1 MANIA
6 IFAALENALVRRAA
20 VPANLQ
26 NLDRGNWWHN
36 ISSTVRDPFTGAWQR
51 NIEVRRETIVAF
63 AAVYSCATLIAS
75 DIGKIRIRLV
85 EQDKNQI
92 WSEVNV
98 PAFSPI
104 LQKPNRWQNRIKFFE
119 QWVIS
124 KLLHGNAYIL
134 KERDGRGVV
143 VEMYVLDPT
152 KVKPLVAPNGDVYY
166 EIRRDNLAGIQQEA
180 TIVPASEIIHDT
192 MVALFHPLCGVSPLT
207 ACGQAASHGLT
218 IQENSARF
226 FRNDSTPGGILTAP
240 GAIDQ
245 TTAARIKEVWE
256 ANMTGENRKR
266 IAVMGDGMTYT
277 QMTISSK
284 DAEMMEQ
291 LKWDEMNV
299 CTAFHVPPYMIS
311 VGPAPTYNNI
321 EALNQQYYTQC
332 LQSHIESIELCLD
345 EGLGLTDHQA
355 HTYGTE
361 FDLDDLLRM
370 DTATQYKTIGEGIGS
385 GLLAPNEGRKK
396 IGQKPVK
403 GGDTPYL
410 QQQNFSLAAL
420 DRRDQSDDPFAL
432 SSKRDQNTPSQV
444 QQDAA
449 AAAVDAVPA
458 LPAPAKSFD
467 YDIDTAA
474 QHQVAKWA
482 LQEALEVQLTKMAA

>member
-6 IFAALENALVRRAA
+6 IFAALENALIRRS

-26 NLDRGNWWHN
+26 SLDRGGWWQN
-36 ISSTVRDPFTGAWQR
+36 ISSTVREPFSGSWQR
-51 NIEVRRETIVAF
+51 NIESRRETVVAF
-63 AAVYSCATLIAS
+63 SAVYSCATLIAS
-75 DIGKIRIRLV
+75 DIGKLRIRLV

-104 LQKPNRWQNRIKFFE
+104 LQKPNKWQNRIKFFE
-119 QWVIS
+119 QWVVS

-134 KERDGRGVV
+134 KERDARKVV

-166 EIRRDNLAGIQQEA
+166 EIRRDNLAGIQEESL
-180 TIVPASEIIHDT
+180 IVPASEIIHDT
-192 MVALFHPLCGVSPLT
+192 MVALFHPLVGVSPLT
-207 ACGQAASHGLT
+207 ACGQAASNGLT
-218 IQENSARF
+218 IQENSSRF

-245 TTAARIKEVWE
+245 KTAERIKEVWE

-277 QMTISSK
+277 QMTISAS
-284 DAEMMEQ
+284 DAQMMDQ

-299 CTAFHVPPYMIS
+299 CTAFHVPPYMVG
-311 VGPAPTYNNI
+311 VGPAPAYNNI

-332 LQSHIESIELCLD
+332 LQTHIESIELCLD

-432 SSKRDQNTPSQV
+432 SSKRDQNTPSQA

-449 AAAVDAVPA
+449 AAAVDAPVA
-458 LPAPAKSFD
+458 APAKSMD
-467 YDIDTAA
+467 DEIDTAA
-474 QHQVAKWA
+474 QYQIAKWA